1 MRQIQGSSKLELMAA
16 IVLIAVCAAVLL
28 NRLSF
33 YQEVAEKA
41 QVEYTI
47 SILKS
52 ALRIQ
57 MATMMTEGH
66 AGDVTLLEQRN
77 PLDWLKEKPVNQVL
91 GVGETSTGKSASAGW
106 EFDPRDRT
114 LTYRPIHTAHFQADQ
129 FGKKQIRLQV
139 ELVRDS
145 SKLLLNGNLNST
157 NNQAAI
163 IGLRLHVEPYS
174 WLQ

>member
-1 MRQIQGSSKLELMAA
+1 MKQARGSSKLELMTA

-57 MATMMTEGH
+57 MATMMTDGH
-66 AGDVTLLEQRN
+66 TGDVALLEQRN
-77 PLDWLKEKPVNQVL
+77 PLEWLREKPVTQVL
-91 GVGETSTGKSASAGW
+91 EVGNSSPKKSASAGW
-106 EFDPRDRT
+106 EFDPLNRT
-114 LTYRPIHTAHFQADQ
+114 LTYRPLHTAHFQADQ
-129 FGKKQIRLQV
+129 FGKKEIRLKV

-145 SKLLLNGNLNST
+145 SKLLPHGNLNSP
-157 NNQAAI
+157 NSHAAVL
-163 IGLRLHVEPYS
+163 GLRLHVEPYS